1 MSEHEEQVSSYIPS
15 SDSPS
20 APPAEEN
27 NGFEQIGQ
35 NEIETAVL
43 DNLTKP
49 EETALIPDEQEV
61 NKILTDLSSKIT
73 SEEKPSAETA
83 PKATETKKICGACP
97 YSFLGGSCLSKMLSV
112 SNLPPN
118 VQDLILWKC
127 PKYTGAVFG
136 TSLVLLLSMACYSLM
151 TVVSTLILLSMTVI
165 GTYRF
170 YLNVVF
176 RIKGTYD
183 ETFDKA
189 SAFDLSLPKDKIKEF
204 AQLLD
209 TDMNQSL
216 NKLKS
221 IVLWDSVSTSVVAFL
236 GLYFVYCVGS
246 VFNTITLLILTL
258 VSLFTFPKVY
268 QIYKK
273 EIDQAFEK
281 GMTCAHDLARQ
292 VEAKIPPSAMQFL
305 HKFKRD

>member
-1 MSEHEEQVSSYIPS
+1 MNENHEEQISSYIPS
-15 SDSPS
+15 DMPS
-20 APPAEEN
+20 APPVE
-27 NGFEQIGQ
+27 GFEQIGQ
-35 NEIETAVL
+35 KEIESAVDTVL
-43 DNLTKP
+43 DTLIKP
-49 EETALIPDEQEV
+49 EETAKPDDQEV

-73 SEEKPSAETA
+73 SEEKPAAVA
-83 PKATETKKICGACP
+83 PKATETKKACAACP
-97 YSFLGGSCLSKMLSV
+97 YSFLGGAGLSKMFCL

-136 TSLVLLLSMACYSLM
+136 TSLVLLLSMACYSFM
-151 TVVSTLILLSMTVI
+151 TVVSTLVLLAMSIV
-165 GTYRF
+165 GSYRF

-189 SAFDLSLPKDKIKEF
+189 SAYDLSLPKDKIQEF
-204 AQLLD
+204 SRLLD

-221 IVLWDSVSTSVVAFL
+221 IILWESVSTSVVAFL
-236 GLYFVYCVGS
+236 GLYFIYCVGS
-246 VFNTITLLILTL
+246 VFNTITLLILIH

-268 QIYKK
+268 QVYKVQ
-273 EIDQAFEK
+273 IDQGFEK
-281 GMTCAHDLARQ
+281 AMTCAHDLARQ